1 MDISHTYDFEQTKK
15 RQKLFSYFHI
25 LRIFLYLLSNR
36 QQEVATP
43 FHYQFLITND
53 YV

>member
-1 MDISHTYDFEQTKK
+1 MALTYYFQKDRK
-15 RQKLFSYFHI
+15 RPYSFSYFHI

-43 FHYQFLITND
+43 FHYQFLITFN